1 MRKIAEVW
9 RKIIIQCVQKK
20 LYIYSKFKPG
30 GIRRCQRCS
39 RPSRRGWRRTWTRW
53 PGPGLPWQHQAHL
66 APWTLIGSRIVK
78 IDIFLGIPP
87 SSSVSSSPPPSSPA
101 GSWSSTTALRVGRAD
116 KERFC
121 LFFFLS
127 NFFLSIFTALLVGR
141 ADEEQFWNFFCDSL
155 TVRNF
160 YAKSNSWLFLH
171 LKLVKPRARPKVNQW
186 HLFAIKTF
194 WSLYIDQRH
203 WYVCLKNCTLINL
216 KVTDLK
222 SQCPDWWK
230 WWVSTSGR
238 SMDWERKNVSR
249 WIFFEIGRW

>member
-1 MRKIAEVW
+1 MDNVTGARTP
-9 RKIIIQCVQKK
+9 
-20 LYIYSKFKPG
+20 LTTPS
-30 GIRRCQRCS
+30 
-39 RPSRRGWRRTWTRW
+39 PSRSLDSDWIMN
-53 PGPGLPWQHQAHL
+53 LEN
-66 APWTLIGSRIVK
+66 
-78 IDIFLGIPP
+78 DIFWERKWHLFGNPTKQFCLIVPSAFFSSWKLVQYHRPP
-87 SSSVSSSPPPSSPA
+87 SWPSWQ
-101 GSWSSTTALRVGRAD
+101 GALL
-116 KERFC
+116 FI
-121 LFFFLS
+121 LFFSLT
-127 NFFLSIFTALLVGR
+127 FLSIFTALLVGR

-160 YAKSNSWLFLH
+160 YAESNSWLFLH